1 MLELVDVTKT
11 YDSAYGGGT
20 LALDKVSLAF
30 PSRGLVFVLGRSGS
44 GKTTMLNILGGLDD
58 PTEGEVYFR
67 GERITRTEEYRRSHV
82 GFVFQDFGLIPEY
95 DVAANIKVALD
106 LTGGKDGGR
115 VDELLRRVGLVEDG
129 LTMRHRRPNEL
140 SGGQK
145 QRVAIARALVKDPD
159 VILADEP
166 TGALDSE
173 TGEQIYELLKELSAD
188 KLVIVVTHDRDA
200 AEKYGDRVIELA
212 DGEVVSDGAPYVPT
226 KEEGAP
232 CAERKKK
239 RGGLAPTRVLALGA
253 SGLLVRKVRL
263 ALSVLLAVFAFAVF
277 GFSLTAVF
285 SDTATAELRTMK
297 EEGLTRFAVMS
308 ANVLQATAGNTSV
321 SMGLPLT
328 DRQVRVIEEYA
339 DGGTMVPAGTVW
351 GLYKLTDHLSQR
363 ALAHLEAGN
372 PYYIMGIREANS
384 RRNYAEADPETGCA
398 DLGLTPDARFED
410 PSLCRFPTNRTEIAI
425 TDLTADMFI
434 RSGGY
439 RVSPESETEP
449 IETPDDLIGK
459 TLGEFTVC
467 GVYSTEIDLDDYRV
481 YDNDSLSLAGD
492 LELETRVYGVQ
503 YSIATY
509 SFVCEG
515 FNEEGPDGY
524 VLRLDDVARARALLD
539 DLRYVDAIPEDAV
552 EDEFMLAL
560 LGGEMTFAVNLRSAF
575 TPLSDIARFF
585 RNYVLIA
592 FVVTAAVFAVFSALL
607 LMNFMTVSLQAR
619 SYELGVLRALGA
631 GRRDIFGIC
640 VTECLA
646 VALIDFLLAMVATG
660 VTSAIVNSYFGFAI
674 FVPGL
679 VSGGLLLA
687 IVLIVSLASS
697 FLPVLRVS
705 SRTPA
710 EALRV

>member
-67 GERITRTEEYRRSHV
+67 GERITRTKEYRRSHV

-226 KEEGAP
+226 KEEEAP

-351 GLYKLTDHLSQR
+351 GLY
-363 ALAHLEAGN
+363 
-372 PYYIMGIREANS
+372 
-384 RRNYAEADPETGCA
+384 
-398 DLGLTPDARFED
+398 
-410 PSLCRFPTNRTEIAI
+410 
-425 TDLTADMFI
+425 
-434 RSGGY
+434 
-439 RVSPESETEP
+439 
-449 IETPDDLIGK
+449 
-459 TLGEFTVC
+459 
-467 GVYSTEIDLDDYRV
+467 
-481 YDNDSLSLAGD
+481 
-492 LELETRVYGVQ
+492 
-503 YSIATY
+503 
-509 SFVCEG
+509 
-515 FNEEGPDGY
+515 
-524 VLRLDDVARARALLD
+524 
-539 DLRYVDAIPEDAV
+539 
-552 EDEFMLAL
+552 
-560 LGGEMTFAVNLRSAF
+560 
-575 TPLSDIARFF
+575 
-585 RNYVLIA
+585 
-592 FVVTAAVFAVFSALL
+592 
-607 LMNFMTVSLQAR
+607 
-619 SYELGVLRALGA
+619 
-631 GRRDIFGIC
+631 
-640 VTECLA
+640 
-646 VALIDFLLAMVATG
+646 
-660 VTSAIVNSYFGFAI
+660 
-674 FVPGL
+674 
-679 VSGGLLLA
+679 
-687 IVLIVSLASS
+687 
-697 FLPVLRVS
+697 
-705 SRTPA
+705 
-710 EALRV
+710 